1 MGKGS
6 KNKEIVAVSET
17 DAAAGVGAARAGAAG
32 AAAAAKADTKA
43 TPKSATNVK
52 TPVKAAPKAVA
63 AADAKTTTKAVA
75 KTVAPAEATLAAKAA
90 SKTIDATDDV
100 PTDDAATAKTAAVS
114 AKPVPVE
121 AIKKA
126 ISKVVTAIAKAIAA
140 AKAVIT
146 SKVTEKT
153 TTQTAP
159 KRAARTTTATR
170 AKRNKSLADDD
181 ALSRADEMFKK
192 RRDLRDGLIALT
204 VLIAIIAAPAVGA
217 AVQAHEQ
224 SGNVA
229 AVEDEPSGFV
239 QVAEKEAAFVPLVVN
254 AVKTGDTALTGAG
267 NPGFIVRVLFTGQ
280 EDPSEATVSKNGTW
294 TLVAPSGVS
303 LKAGDEKVLDI
314 TQNDPKTSDSYRPG
328 AITPTK
334 PETKPNP
341 VVTEEPEPTTETP
354 EESDPEPVWHDEPWS
369 EQVLVRAAWTER
381 IPHPAEYTTMHHEAT
396 EEVDP
401 NTGELVF
408 VPAYDTQELVREA
421 WTEEIY
427 HPAEYRTDYYDGY
440 WE

>member
-6 KNKEIVAVSET
+6 KNKKIVAAPGADASS
-17 DAAAGVGAARAGAAG
+17 AAAGADAAG
-32 AAAAAKADTKA
+32 AGAVATGVAAADVAAKAAAADVKAAPKRAVKTAAAAKAAA
-43 TPKSATNVK
+43 T
-52 TPVKAAPKAVA
+52 
-63 AADAKTTTKAVA
+63 AADADTTA
-75 KTVAPAEATLAAKAA
+75 ATAAKATA
-90 SKTIDATDDV
+90 VADVKVAVADGAAPAKADDE
-100 PTDDAATAKTAAVS
+100 TAAVKTTPEVAS
-114 AKPVPVE
+114 V
-121 AIKKA
+121 
-126 ISKVVTAIAKAIAA
+126 IAKAIAA
-140 AKAVIT
+140 MKAAIAPKATSEIAAKA
-146 SKVTEKT
+146 
-153 TTQTAP
+153 AP
-159 KRAARTTTATR
+159 KRAAKPAVAAK

-224 SGNVA
+224 SGNA
-229 AVEDEPSGFV
+229 ATVEGEPAEIT
-239 QVAEKEAAFVPLVVN
+239 QVAEKEEAFVPLVVN
-254 AVKTGDTALTGAG
+254 AVKTGDTALTGTG
-267 NPGFIVRVLFTGQ
+267 NPGFIVRVLFVGQ

-328 AITPTK
+328 ATTPTK
-334 PETKPNP
+334 PETKADP
-341 VVTEEPEPTTETP
+341 VVTEEPEPATETP
-354 EESDPEPVWHDEPWS
+354 EESAPEPVWHEPWS

-381 IPHPAEYTTMHHEAT
+381 IPHPAEYTTVHYDA
-396 EEVDP
+396 VYGPDP
-401 NTGELVF
+401 ETGEWVELEPARD
-408 VPAYDTQELVREA
+408 VPELVRDA

-440 WE
+440 WGE